1 MIFSSL
7 IFTYAF
13 LPLCLILYML
23 VKPLKGKN
31 AVLIVLS
38 LFFYAWGEPVRV
50 GLLILS
56 AVANYFVGIGIG
68 SIKSEKGQKG
78 VLAAGLV
85 FNIGMIAVIK
95 YSGFLMTNV
104 NSLFHSSLPVPNIAP
119 LAGISFYTFQIISYI
134 VDCYWGKVEPQR
146 NFWKLLLYISLF
158 PQLIAGPIVR
168 YQTIADEINDRRTTL
183 QDYSEGFSR
192 FVVGLAKKVVL
203 ADQLHKIVDS
213 FLGGSVGGLTIAGSW
228 YGVIVYSLY
237 IYFDFSGYSDMAIGI
252 GRIFGFHFNENFDH
266 PYLCKDVQEFWQR
279 WHISLGSFFRDYL
292 MPITFFGH
300 RNKYLSLALV
310 WLCTGVWHGAA
321 WNYILWG
328 VYYGLFILFEEL
340 LGKKRIKKIPIA
352 IRHIY
357 SKLVIIIGFG
367 IFYFDDTKGG
377 IKALG
382 LFLRNLT
389 PANPNGGI
397 GIAEKISF
405 CNNLFLIIAA
415 VVCTFPLIKWFK
427 KLSEKSLGVKTAV
440 SVSSTVVCAVLLILS
455 SILMVDATTQAFLYW
470 HF

>member
-13 LPLCLILYML
+13 LPLCLILYGL
-23 VKPLKGKN
+23 IKPLKGKN
-31 AVLIVLS
+31 AVLIICS

-50 GLLILS
+50 GLLLIS
-56 AVANYFVGIGIG
+56 AVVNYFVGIGIDG
-68 SIKSEKGQKG
+68 LKSQKG
-78 VLAAGLV
+78 KKAALSAGLV

-95 YSGFLMTNV
+95 YSGFLMTNI
-104 NSLFHSSLPVPNIAP
+104 NAAFKSALPVPDIAP

-134 VDCYWGKVEPQR
+134 VDCYWEKVEPQKS
-146 NFWKLLLYISLF
+146 FPKLLLYISLF

-168 YQTIADEINDRRTTL
+168 YSTIAEEINNRVTTL
-183 QDYSEGFSR
+183 RDYSEGFTR
-192 FVVGLAKKVVL
+192 FVVGLAKKVIL
-203 ADQLHKIVDS
+203 ADQLHRIVDD
-213 FLGGSVGGLTIAGSW
+213 FLGGNVGALTVGGTW
-228 YGVIVYSLY
+228 YGVILYSLY

-266 PYLCKDVQEFWQR
+266 PYLCKDITEFWQR

-292 MPITFFGH
+292 LPVTFFGR

-310 WLCTGVWHGAA
+310 WLCTGIWHGAS
-321 WNYILWG
+321 WNYVIWG
-328 VYYGLFILFEEL
+328 VYYGMFIVLEEL
-340 LGKKRIKKIPIA
+340 IGKKRMKKIPIV

-367 IFYFDDTKGG
+367 IFYFED
-377 IKALG
+377 IKNLG

-389 PANPNGGI
+389 PANPNGWGSVV
-397 GIAEKISF
+397 ELISL

-415 VVCTFPLIKWFK
+415 LICTFPLIKWFK
-427 KLSEKSLGVKTAV
+427 KLSEKSEGVKTTVSVAGTAV
-440 SVSSTVVCAVLLILS
+440 SVCLLILS

>member
-13 LPLCLILYML
+13 LPLCLIIYTL

-38 LFFYAWGEPVRV
+38 LLFYAWGEPQRV
-50 GLLILS
+50 GLLIIS
-56 AVANYFVGIGIG
+56 AIVNYFVGIGIG
-68 SIKSEKGQKG
+68 KAKSDKVQKA
-78 VLAAGLV
+78 VLGAGLV

-95 YSGFLMTNV
+95 YSGFIMTNL
-104 NSLFHSSLPVPNIAP
+104 NSLFNSSLPVPNIAP

-134 VDCYWGKVEPQR
+134 VDCYWGKVEPQK
-146 NFWKLLLYISLF
+146 NFFNLLLYISLF

-168 YQTIADEINDRRTTL
+168 YSTVAEEINSRHTTL
-183 QDYSEGFSR
+183 RDFSEGFTR
-192 FVVGLAKKVVL
+192 FVIGLSKKAIL
-203 ADQLHKIVDS
+203 ADELHRIVNNT
-213 FLGGSVGGLTIAGSW
+213 LGGNVGALTVAASW

-266 PYLCKDVQEFWQR
+266 PYLCKDITEFWQR
-279 WHISLGSFFRDYL
+279 WHISLGTFFRDYL
-292 MPITFFGH
+292 LPVTFFGH

-310 WLCTGVWHGAA
+310 WLCTGVWHGAS
-321 WNYILWG
+321 WNYIIWG

-340 LGKKRIKKIPIA
+340 LGKKRIKKIPIV

-367 IFYFDDTKGG
+367 IFYFEDVGN
-377 IKALG
+377 LG

-389 PANPNGGI
+389 PANPNGMLS
-397 GIAEKISF
+397 IAEKISL
-405 CNNLFLIIAA
+405 CNHLFLIIVAII
-415 VVCTFPLIKWFK
+415 CTFPLIKWFT
-427 KLSEKSLGVKTAV
+427 KLSERSVGAKTAV
-440 SVSSTVVCAVLLILS
+440 SVSRTVVCAGLLVLS